1 MHACMY
7 HHTPT
12 SLVLLT
18 LVPILYLLYAYEYKL
33 ATLVVCIH
41 IRSTCVYSLEY
52 MLRFFFLYAK
62 INKILVIIIL
72 REYASYYRNAS

>member
-33 ATLVVCIH
+33 ATLASSMHTHSQHVCVLLSVV
-41 IRSTCVYSLEY
+41 S
-52 MLRFFFLYAK
+52 
-62 INKILVIIIL
+62 
-72 REYASYYRNAS
+72 

>member
-33 ATLVVCIH
+33 AYTFVARVCTH
-41 IRSTCVYSLEY
+41 ESSKLTQS
-52 MLRFFFLYAK
+52 
-62 INKILVIIIL
+62 
-72 REYASYYRNAS
+72 

>member
-18 LVPILYLLYAYEYKL
+18 LVPILYLLYAYEYKI

-41 IRSTCVYSLEY
+41 IRSTCVYS
-52 MLRFFFLYAK
+52 
-62 INKILVIIIL
+62 
-72 REYASYYRNAS
+72 RE